1 MKKKIYVS
9 LIILFLYIL
18 FLKFVLIDNNLFYKP
33 VIFITFP
40 LIAFIFY
47 NIFGYQ
53 KERNVNKCQSIIIT
67 ILVLLSYLFINFLS
81 GIFFG
86 FNKSP
91 FNTSL
96 LGILSNVYYLISLI
110 FSEEIIRYIII
121 KKCSKEKAPIIL
133 ITLIFI
139 LFDVFLMYTNT
150 FSKYE
155 IFLLITTSVLPS
167 ISRNIIATCL
177 CYQISYV
184 PGLLIRM
191 FFGVYNYVFKIY
203 PNTGYYLISV
213 SGLVIPFLIYIFNF
227 KYIKLSKNNIKLKNT
242 KKHNFI
248 YSVITLIL
256 IALISSLVSGFFKYQ
271 IIAIGSGSMSPNIN
285 YGDAV
290 LFKHINENEINTLK
304 KGDILVFYHDKKYI
318 THRIVKKYNDNINIK
333 FQTKGDNNKTQ
344 DNFIVNENDVVGKV
358 IFKIRY
364 IGNPTLWLNKIFNK
378 M

>member
-9 LIILFLYIL
+9 LILLFLYIL
-18 FLKFVLIDNNLFYKP
+18 LLKFLLIDNNLFYKP
-33 VIFITFP
+33 IIFITFP
-40 LIAFIFY
+40 FIAFIFF

-53 KERNVNKCQSIIIT
+53 KERSLNKNQAIIT
-67 ILVLLSYLFINFLS
+67 TALVLLSYLLINFLS

-91 FNTSL
+91 FNTSI
-96 LGILSNVYYLISLI
+96 LGILNNVYYLISLI

-121 KKCSKEKAPIIL
+121 KKSGKEKVPIIL

-139 LFDVFLMYTNT
+139 LLDVFLMYTNNM
-150 FSKYE
+150 SKYE
-155 IFLLITTSVLPS
+155 MFLLLTTSVLPS
-167 ISRNIIATCL
+167 ISRNIVATYL

-184 PGLLIRM
+184 PGLLIRL

-203 PNTGYYLISV
+203 PNTGYYLISI
-213 SGLVIPFLIYIFNF
+213 SGLVIPFLVYIFNF

-248 YSVITLIL
+248 YSIITMIL
-256 IALISSLVSGFFKYQ
+256 IVLIASLVSGFFKYQ
-271 IIAIGSGSMSPNIN
+271 IIAIGSGSMSPYIN

-290 LFKHINENEINTLK
+290 LFKHVNDNDIDNLK

-318 THRIVKKYNDNINIK
+318 THRIIK
-333 FQTKGDNNKTQ
+333 IYKDDFDISFRTKGDNNKTQ
-344 DNFIVNENDVVGKV
+344 DNFIIERKDVVGKAL
-358 IFKIRY
+358 FRIRY
-364 IGNPTLWLNKIFNK
+364 IGNPTLWLNKLFNK
-378 M
+378 I